1 MESVQGIIGSWFK
14 METSQKGIDLI
25 KRYEGVILHSYLC
38 PANKLTIGV
47 GHTGSDVKEG
57 MIITEEE
64 AENLLKKD
72 LKKIEGKLNYSLQH
86 DNITL
91 NQNQFDACIS
101 LIFNLGF
108 SAFIFST
115 LYKKLKAGDYAGAGE
130 EFLKCVYTTKTDPET
145 GERFKIKLKD
155 SKTRRKSE
163 QELFNC

>member
-1 MESVQGIIGSWFK
+1 

-25 KRYEGVILHSYLC
+25 KRYEGVILHAYIC

-47 GHTGSDVKEG
+47 GHTGSDVKQG

-72 LKKIEGKLNYSLQH
+72 LKKIEDKLNYSLQH

-101 LIFNLGF
+101 FIFNLGF

-115 LYKKLKAGDYAGAGE
+115 LYKKLKQGDYEGASN
-130 EFLKCVYTTKTDPET
+130 EFTKWIYITKTDPET
-145 GERFKIKLKD
+145 GERFKVKLKGLEA
-155 SKTRRKSE
+155 RRKSE
-163 QELFNC
+163 QELFNLLGE